1 MANLAAFIAFA
12 LPCSNAFTTP
22 ITPGVDTTASRVCL
36 RAADTDTKPGILDLR
51 FSKVGRFDDKE
62 APILP
67 TFPVSNMINKDYK
80 KLSRQTLADSVRRDL
95 SFEPSSDTDQ
105 YLVASNVEP
114 PLYPGDEGFW
124 EQLEEVVDLQ
134 NSRTDGVNPSNFA
147 TWPELWVDRTKSDL
161 YPWGEKN
168 ARSSLTLQLVAES
181 VKGEFSNYHQQ
192 DVIAKIAGELLKRRK
207 TAVNG
212 KPFAV
217 IQPKSKI
224 DFIQLQVRMAQINSW
239 SLEAVADTNFALKWN
254 YGVPRPEEVA
264 YYIHQAKKEDLKQ
277 ELHGKE
283 EISEALID
291 KIKNMKL
298 TSAEDFTAYDGG
310 SPMHPSFP
318 AMHSAGSTCSLWV
331 PALYEITWE
340 QYFQLVLTDYAVAFA
355 RTVAGVHYKQD
366 NIAGLNIGQRIIK
379 EKLPE
384 YVKTN
389 YGPTSKE
396 FEKIERRLEALS
408 FDWNEYDPEKCTINK
423 IPVKDFFNGLDL
435 D

>member
-1 MANLAAFIAFA
+1 MANLAAFIAFV

-36 RAADTDTKPGILDLR
+36 RADTKPGILDLR
-51 FSKVGRFDDKE
+51 FSKVGRFDNQKE

-67 TFPVSNMINKDYK
+67 TFPVCNMIDNDYK

-95 SFEPSSDTDQ
+95 SFAPSSDTDQ
-105 YLVASNVEP
+105 YLVASNVKP

-124 EQLEEVVDLQ
+124 DQLDEVVNQ
-134 NSRTDGVNPSNFA
+134 QINRRAGVNPSNVA
-147 TWPELWVDRTKSDL
+147 TWPELWVKRTNSKL

-168 ARSSLTLQLVAES
+168 ARSSLTLQQVANS
-181 VKGEFSNYHQQ
+181 VRGEFSNYHQQ
-192 DVIAKIAGELLKRRK
+192 DVIAKIAGELLERRK

-212 KPFAV
+212 EPFAV

-264 YYIHQAKKEDLKQ
+264 YYIHQTGEAKLKQ
-277 ELHGKE
+277 ELVGKE
-283 EISEALID
+283 KIPVALIRE
-291 KIKNMKL
+291 IKEMKL
-298 TSAEDFTAYDGG
+298 TSAEDFTAYGGG

-331 PALYEITWE
+331 PALYKITAE

-389 YGPTSKE
+389 YGPTSE
-396 FEKIERRLEALS
+396 EINKIERRLKALS
-408 FDWNEYDPEKCTINK
+408 FDWNEYDPEKCTIGDK
-423 IPVKDFFNGLDL
+423 TVEQFFNGLRL